1 MIKIIIYIIYKFLI
15 KNNFVKIV
23 KKEKKKQ
30 KKNIK

>member
-15 KNNFVKIV
+15 KNNFVY
-23 KKEKKKQ
+23 KKKKKKKKQ